1 MLEALARPAR
11 RNIVPPPLSGHRHL
25 PVASADW
32 PEYQE
37 EAREYQEEARHPFG
51 GHEQRCQQQ
60 WLHRPC
66 VGHEFDS
73 PFWLVV
79 VFTLGEALFSG
90 WMNER

>member
-11 RNIVPPPLSGHRHL
+11 KNIAPQPLSGHLHL

-32 PEYQE
+32 PECPK
-37 EAREYQEEARHPFG
+37 EARHPFE

-73 PFWLVV
+73 PFWL
-79 VFTLGEALFSG
+79 E
-90 WMNER
+90 

>member
-1 MLEALARPAR
+1 MPEALARPAR
-11 RNIVPPPLSGHRHL
+11 RNIAPQPSSGHRHL
-25 PVASADW
+25 PVALADW
-32 PEYQE
+32 PECQE
-37 EAREYQEEARHPFG
+37 TARHPVWV
-51 GHEQRCQQQ
+51 HEQRCQQQ
-60 WLHRPC
+60 LLHRPG